1 MTDTPK
7 VDESRLLTQSK
18 SQRQKVEETRC
29 SELSKH
35 LSHAVAWSNSETFC
49 MRLYS

>member
-1 MTDTPK
+1 MTDTSK
-7 VDESRLLTQSK
+7 VDESRLLTQ

-29 SELSKH
+29 SELSKN
-35 LSHAVAWSNSETFC
+35 LSHTVAWSNSETFC